1 MHNFINPERKALM
14 AIQTGLVGLPNV
26 GKSTLFNALT
36 NSSIPAENY
45 PFCTVDP
52 NLAITNVPDERL
64 ERLAQIFK
72 SGKLLPTTVKFVDIA
87 GLVKGAATGEGLG
100 NQFLSHIMEVDLI
113 LHVLRCFEDPNITH
127 VNNTINPID
136 DFETICAEL
145 MLKDLESVTKRDER
159 LAAIMKKHGNTP
171 QQMKE
176 FEAEKAFLIAVK
188 AALNAGIIE
197 QVQTLVA
204 QAKQA
209 GTAIIPLLSG
219 KNYLI
224 IANVSEDDYTG
235 GNYKSN
241 PKFLSLIEK
250 FGKDKVIAVSA
261 KIEAEL
267 AQMNESDAAEMME
280 SLNITEK
287 GLNNIIARA
296 YTNLGLITFFTCGP
310 KEAHAWS
317 IHKGAKCPQ
326 AAGEIHS
333 DLERGFICAEVY
345 NCNDIF
351 AAGNEQQLKALGK
364 IRIEGKEYVVQD
376 GDLLNIRFNV

>member
-1 MHNFINPERKALM
+1 M
-14 AIQTGLVGLPNV
+14 AIQAGLVGLPNV

-64 ERLAQIFK
+64 ERLAKIFK
-72 SGKLLPTTVKFVDIA
+72 SGKLIPATVKFVDIA
-87 GLVKGAATGEGLG
+87 GLVKGAAEGEGLG

-113 LHVLRCFEDPNITH
+113 LHVLRCFEDGNVTH
-127 VNNTINPID
+127 VHNTINPID

-145 MLKDLESVTKRDER
+145 MLKDLESVTKREER
-159 LAAIMKKHGNTP
+159 LAGVMKKHGNTP

-176 FEAEKAFLIAVK
+176 YEAEKAFLTNAK
-188 AALNAGIIE
+188 AALNAGDGAK
-197 QVQTLVA
+197 VQAIFA
-204 QAKQA
+204 QAKEA
-209 GTAIIPLLSG
+209 GVASIPLLAG

-224 IANVSEDDYTG
+224 IANVSEDDYA
-235 GNYKSN
+235 GNNYQSNHQYKM
-241 PKFLSLIEK
+241 LVEK
-250 FGKDKVIAVSA
+250 FGKDKVIPVSA
-261 KIEAEL
+261 KIESEL
-267 AQMNESDAAEMME
+267 AQMSPADAAEMME

-287 GLNNIIARA
+287 GLDNIIAKA
-296 YTNLGLITFFTCGP
+296 YTNLGLISYFTCGP
-310 KEAHAWS
+310 KEIHAWS
-317 IHKGAKCPQ
+317 IHSGTKCPK

-345 NCNDIF
+345 NCEDIF
-351 AAGNEQQLKALGK
+351 AAGSEQQLKAQGK
-364 IRIEGKEYVVQD
+364 LRIEGKEYIVQD